1 MVLEIR
7 KLSLLP
13 YFSQAV
19 FGDGIVALLG
29 ECYTLALLITRKGN
43 IIYEQSIFTEGID
56 KVKEI

>member
-7 KLSLLP
+7 KLALLP

-19 FGDGIVALLG
+19 IGDGIVALLG
-29 ECYTLALLITRKGN
+29 EFQTAALLITRKGN
-43 IIYEQSIFTEGID
+43 ITYELSILTKGID